1 MGIKQKI
8 INFKDCYDNS
18 KIYDIYYDQKIDENL
33 IYFESRNGEDLVG
46 NIFRIIEEIS
56 TNDYG
61 NFKIN
66 LFAHKNIIPKINK
79 LKKNYNLKIDKI
91 ITNEDDATKVLE
103 SAKYIFT
110 DSGIRPKY
118 IKRPQQ
124 TFVNVWHGTPLKC
137 MGIDNPSEI
146 IALGHIHHSL
156 LSADY
161 LLYPNE
167 FMCEKM
173 LNSYMIEKIY
183 PGKILFEGYPRN
195 SIFFDEK
202 TPLELKEKLGLKDRE
217 VFVYMPTH
225 RDMISERRDDAQR
238 DEVVS
243 YLTQLDGKLSDK
255 QVMIVKLH
263 AYNQSKIDFSKFKHI
278 IPFPEGYE
286 IYDIVNLADKLI
298 TDYSSIF
305 FDFAN
310 TRRKI
315 ILFNYDEEKYLEN
328 RGIYIPLEDLP
339 FPKVQDIDGLVDELN
354 SPKEYDD
361 TDFVEQFCRYDSPD
375 AVKHL
380 CEEIFLKRDV
390 CKKMTVENDK
400 KNVLIFAGALLNNGI
415 TSALVNLLENVDL
428 DRYNYFLTFKQWD
441 WNITQNYESIF
452 KRIPDGIELLP
463 IRFHLTPTL
472 NEKVEYNKFFA
483 SQENM
488 ELGENLK
495 KLFKRSYDRQFE
507 NIKFDAVIDF
517 DGYNH
522 DESLV
527 FEQSNSNNAIWVH
540 SDMIQESKMRKN
552 QNLNILHEVYSNY
565 DNVVVVS
572 DGLKNPTSQ
581 ISGRSDNITTVH
593 NIINFKRIQENADR
607 EFALDEESEI
617 YPEGDICE
625 ILKGDGPKFITIGRF
640 SPEKGHERLIRAF
653 DEFCNEYSD
662 AHLFIIGGH
671 GVLYEDTIEL
681 VNSIE
686 HTDNV
691 TLIKGISNPMPVLKE
706 CDLFIFPS
714 FYEGWGIVILEAD
727 TLGVPVIATDI
738 YGTQWVKDYGGHLV
752 DNSQEGILK
761 GMYEFMDG
769 NVSTMD
775 MDYEE
780 FNRNAVNEFY
790 SIIDRE

>member
-1 MGIKQKI
+1 
-8 INFKDCYDNS
+8 
-18 KIYDIYYDQKIDENL
+18 
-33 IYFESRNGEDLVG
+33 
-46 NIFRIIEEIS
+46 
-56 TNDYG
+56 
-61 NFKIN
+61 
-66 LFAHKNIIPKINK
+66 
-79 LKKNYNLKIDKI
+79 
-91 ITNEDDATKVLE
+91 
-103 SAKYIFT
+103 
-110 DSGIRPKY
+110 
-118 IKRPQQ
+118 
-124 TFVNVWHGTPLKC
+124 
-137 MGIDNPSEI
+137 
-146 IALGHIHHSL
+146 
-156 LSADY
+156 
-161 LLYPNE
+161 
-167 FMCEKM
+167 
-173 LNSYMIEKIY
+173 
-183 PGKILFEGYPRN
+183 
-195 SIFFDEK
+195 
-202 TPLELKEKLGLKDRE
+202 
-217 VFVYMPTH
+217 
-225 RDMISERRDDAQR
+225 
-238 DEVVS
+238 
-243 YLTQLDGKLSDK
+243 
-255 QVMIVKLH
+255 
-263 AYNQSKIDFSKFKHI
+263 
-278 IPFPEGYE
+278 
-286 IYDIVNLADKLI
+286 
-298 TDYSSIF
+298 
-305 FDFAN
+305 
-310 TRRKI
+310 
-315 ILFNYDEEKYLEN
+315 
-328 RGIYIPLEDLP
+328 
-339 FPKVQDIDGLVDELN
+339 
-354 SPKEYDD
+354 
-361 TDFVEQFCRYDSPD
+361 
-375 AVKHL
+375 
-380 CEEIFLKRDV
+380 
-390 CKKMTVENDK
+390 MTVENDK

-671 GVLYEDTIEL
+671 GVLYEDTIAL

-738 YGTQWVKDYGGHLV
+738 YGTQWVRDYGGHLV
-752 DNSQEGILK
+752 DNSQEGLLK
-761 GMYEFMDG
+761 GMHEFMDG

-775 MDYEE
+775 MDYKE